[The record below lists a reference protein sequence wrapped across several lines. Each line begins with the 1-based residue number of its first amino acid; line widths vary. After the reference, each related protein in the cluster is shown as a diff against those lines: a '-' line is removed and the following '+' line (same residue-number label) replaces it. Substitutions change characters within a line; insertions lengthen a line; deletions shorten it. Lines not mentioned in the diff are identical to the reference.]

1 MRIDKFLSQMG
12 VGSRSEVKLLL
23 KKGEIKLNDTIVK
36 SPKLQINPNR
46 DRLSVG
52 DQLIEYEPYV
62 YLMMHK
68 PKGVI
73 SATEDDAHRTVVD
86 LIEGYAHLNL
96 FPVGR
101 LDKDTEGLLLITND
115 GQFNHQLMSPNHHVP
130 KTYYVETLTPI
141 EDSAIACFKDGVILK
156 EGKLKPAELQILNKS
171 AAYITIT
178 EGKFHQ
184 IKRMFHAVNNEV
196 TYLKRI
202 KIADLTLDDNLNLG
216 EYRKLKPEEFSLL
229 GLTYNG
235 DEI

>member
-23 KKGEIKLNDTIVK
+23 KKGKIKLNDTIVK
-36 SPKLQINPNR
+36 SPKLQINPNS
-46 DRLSVG
+46 DRLSVD
-52 DQLIEYEPYV
+52 DQLIAYEPYV
-62 YLMMHK
+62 YLMLHK

-73 SATEDDAHRTVVD
+73 SATEDDAHRTIID
-86 LIEGYAHLNL
+86 LIKEYAHLNL

-130 KTYYVETLTPI
+130 KTYYVETLNPI

-156 EGKLKPAELQILNKS
+156 EGKLKPAELQILNTK
-171 AAYITIT
+171 AAYVTIT

-202 KIADLTLDDNLNLG
+202 KIADLTLDNNLKLG

-229 GLTYNG
+229 GLAFNE